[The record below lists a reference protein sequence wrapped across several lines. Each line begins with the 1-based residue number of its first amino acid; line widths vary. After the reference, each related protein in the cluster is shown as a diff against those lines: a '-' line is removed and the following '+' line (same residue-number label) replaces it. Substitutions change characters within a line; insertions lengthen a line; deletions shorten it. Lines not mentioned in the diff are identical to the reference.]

1 MKKILL
7 ISFLVLTSC
16 AFFNKKT
23 VELGIDS
30 FPQGAGIYLNDK
42 YLGETPTI
50 INIPPK
56 DGFITLSKKGYGVA
70 SFKTPI
76 FIGSIRTKA
85 DGSINADGVRCLLD
99 MASVIFFFNAYTGRC
114 SDFKEKQYKIT
125 IPNNYSSNSFYQSE
139 VGYGSGKDYKYD
151 NVGGYGNLK
160 KDSVMGTKT
169 DPANVINYYYDQE
182 AMKNIRGPNYADP
195 YKDSKNKDSAK
206 IKN

>member
-7 ISFLVLTSC
+7 ISFFVLTSC

-23 VELGIDS
+23 VELGVDS
-30 FPQGAGIYLNDK
+30 FPQGAEIFVNDK

-56 DGFITLSKKGYGVA
+56 DGFITLNKKGYGVA

-85 DGSINADGVRCLLD
+85 DGSVNADGVRCLLD

-125 IPNNYSSNSFYQSE
+125 IPNNYSSTDAIGRMFKLNKIY
-139 VGYGSGKDYKYD
+139 
-151 NVGGYGNLK
+151 K
-160 KDSVMGTKT
+160 KDRLFTSSMIHYSSSSHPVRK
-169 DPANVINYYYDQE
+169 
-182 AMKNIRGPNYADP
+182 
-195 YKDSKNKDSAK
+195 K
-206 IKN
+206 IYNTSW